1 VCHRHAQ
8 EEDPKAKEE
17 REAREK
23 KKRKE
28 LKAKISKLIIPCL
41 EDYYKQKRIASKVR
55 LAAHNTHAHNP
66 PNPNCGK
73 LLV

>member
-1 VCHRHAQ
+1 MCHRHAQ

-28 LKAKISKLIIPCL
+28 LKAKISKLIIQCL
-41 EDYYKQKRIASKVR
+41 EYYYKQKRIASKVR
-55 LAAHNTHAHNP
+55 LAAHKHTHTHTHTTEP
-66 PNPNCGK
+66 
-73 LLV
+73 